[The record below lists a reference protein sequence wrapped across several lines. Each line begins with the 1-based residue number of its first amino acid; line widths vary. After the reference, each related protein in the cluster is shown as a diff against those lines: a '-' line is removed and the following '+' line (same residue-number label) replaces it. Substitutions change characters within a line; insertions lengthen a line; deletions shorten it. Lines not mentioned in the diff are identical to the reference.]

1 MTTKS
6 DSHRTGE
13 RAVSALTAV
22 LGLAGMEARWGF
34 GESSSPAQ
42 AIKLWA
48 ASWQPLIWL
57 LPSHCIYS
65 K

>member
-1 MTTKS
+1 MTIKS

-13 RAVSALTAV
+13 KAVSAVSTV
-22 LGLAGMEARWGF
+22 LGLAGMEARGGF

-48 ASWQPLIWL
+48 AS
-57 LPSHCIYS
+57 
-65 K
+65 